1 MPRAPAP
8 TYQHPH
14 TTSHPI
20 NSIPTYID
28 RTTHGPHGRYIP
40 GAIFASPE
48 TERYDR
54 TTDSAQCGWWSV
66 PAQSKRGYD
75 GLKQLPMQPRERG
88 EIVEW
93 VGQTG
98 GGRGGR
104 GNGDERARW

>member
-1 MPRAPAP
+1 MPKPPAP
-8 TYQHPH
+8 KYQHPNH
-14 TTSHPI
+14 TSAQPKA
-20 NSIPTYID
+20 IPSCID

-48 TERYDR
+48 TERYHR

-66 PAQSKRGYD
+66 PAQFKRDYA
-75 GLKQLPMQPRERG
+75 GLKQLPMQRRGWG

-98 GGRGGR
+98 GGK
-104 GNGDERARW
+104 